1 MGRGNRVVQKK
12 GIRQQ
17 YIKVFIVSIV
27 IAIIGMGS
35 MYFYASSSWDELE
48 DLQQDSINKSEL
60 IEEISDSI
68 QDLFFRIR
76 GYYAF
81 QIEEE
86 LNFAYQAIEDIH
98 SYSSEFKSLPLN
110 ADEQQII
117 DEIDNFLMEYE
128 NVTLPKAIHFVE
140 DDDYDGLQELA
151 KSGTNLTVNSFLKY
165 ANEYEDS
172 SKEKMKLAYDNT
184 MQQTKAFFLIIT
196 IFGFTFLL
204 IPIYMVWNVI
214 NRVVKPVE
222 DITRAAD
229 QYETEGTVLF
239 QPIQSE
245 NEIGALSQSI
255 HKMMETIQ
263 MNEQELLA
271 QNEEL
276 ITQQDEL
283 FNRQTKMEFAL
294 SEARFTRIRLERY
307 NGLSH
312 ILSFSLDKQ
321 EVCDQTS
328 DYLNK
333 IYLSDLSFLWL
344 PKSEIH
350 TLKGISQQFFNEI
363 KQERLDYIKIRLET
377 EPYFIVK
384 REAVYEKGIADST
397 TYVYDFVTGIYN
409 VANELSV
416 VSVLSRIGKPFT
428 DDDQKDL
435 YGLLKRIAIAVD
447 RIEQYE
453 LISHER
459 QLNQNILD
467 NINEGI
473 RFVSNTSEGDKYN
486 TALFDLLGME
496 PETEHKAW
504 PREEWTEYF
513 LKQINDP
520 VQYKAFLDEAIRSE
534 STEFINN
541 HYTLSLPSKKSRVM
555 NVYSVPI
562 IIQQEK
568 VGTIFVHRDITHEH
582 EVNKMKTEL
591 VSTVSH
597 ELRTPLSS
605 ILGFSELLLNKDMD
619 EQRQKRYLETIHS
632 EANRLTALINDF
644 LDLQRMESGRQ
655 SYSIEDVSVNTV
667 AEKAVSYLRIQSP
680 RHTLKIQDLTY
691 SSIVRADY
699 DRVLQVFMNLIGNAI
714 KFSPE
719 GGNVNI
725 TLLNQQDAIVVSIAD
740 EGIGIPSDTIGHLFE
755 KFYRFDNS
763 YSRKIGGTGL
773 GLSICKEII
782 QDHNGQ
788 IWVSSEE
795 NVGTTIFFSLPLKQ
809 QLPIEKIDYDKP
821 LIVIVEDDV
830 NISLLLGEELASNG
844 FSVIHHSKVNKAFV
858 CIEKLQP
865 AAVVVDLMLEEG
877 ENGWDL
883 ISQMKEHTKT
893 KSIPIVISSSLEKE
907 PLLMKKFHISEYLTK
922 PYPLSD
928 LSSIIMETI
937 ERSDGLI
944 LYPENN

>member
-1 MGRGNRVVQKK
+1 MAHKK

-17 YIKVFIVSIV
+17 YKKVFIASIV

-48 DLQQDSINKSEL
+48 DKQQASIEKSVL
-60 IEEISDSI
+60 IEDLSNSI
-68 QDLFFRIR
+68 QDLFFRVR

-98 SYSSEFKSLPLN
+98 SHSREFKSLRLT
-110 ADEQQII
+110 AEEQQII
-117 DEIDNFLMEYE
+117 EEIDNFLLEYE
-128 NVTLPKAIHFVE
+128 NVTLPKAIQYVE
-140 DDDYDGLQELA
+140 KDDYAGLQGLA
-151 KSGTNLTVNSFLKY
+151 KSGTNLAVNSFIQY
-165 ANEYEDS
+165 ANKYEDS
-172 SKEKMKLAYDNT
+172 SKDKLANAYNNT
-184 MQQTKAFFLIIT
+184 MQQTKTFFLIIT
-196 IFGFTFLL
+196 IFGIIFLF
-204 IPIYMVWNVI
+204 IPIYMFWSVI

-239 QPIQSE
+239 QPIQTE

-255 HKMMETIQ
+255 HKMMEHIQ
-263 MNEQELLA
+263 MNEQELLS

-294 SEARFTRIRLERY
+294 SEARFSRVRLERY

-328 DYLNK
+328 CYLNQ
-333 IYLSDLSFLWL
+333 IYQSDLSFLWL

-350 TLKGISQQFFNEI
+350 TLKGISEEFFKEF
-363 KQERLDYIKIRLET
+363 KQERIEYIKIRLET
-377 EPYFIVK
+377 EPYFIIK
-384 REAVYEKGIADST
+384 REAEYEKGIANNI

-428 DDDQKDL
+428 EDDQKDL

-453 LISHER
+453 LIIHER

-486 TALFDLLGME
+486 TALFNLLGME

-513 LKQINDP
+513 LKQVDDP
-520 VQYKAFLDEAIRSE
+520 VQYKAFLDDAIRSE

-541 HYTLSLPSKKSRVM
+541 KYILSLPSEKSRVM

-562 IIQQEK
+562 IIQDEK

-619 EQRQKRYLETIHS
+619 DQRKKRYLETIHS
-632 EANRLTALINDF
+632 EASRLTTLINDF

-655 SYSIEDVSVNTV
+655 SYTIEDISVGKV
-667 AEKAVSYLRIQSP
+667 AKMAVDYLLIQSP
-680 RHTLKIQDLTY
+680 VHTIKMQDLTY
-691 SSIVRADY
+691 SSIVRADS
-699 DRVLQVFMNLIGNAI
+699 DRILQVFMNLIGNAI
-714 KFSPE
+714 KFSPD

-725 TLLNQQDAIVVSIAD
+725 TLLNQQDAVVVSIAD
-740 EGIGIPSDTIGHLFE
+740 EGIGIPSDTIKHLFE

-782 QDHNGQ
+782 QDHNGR

-809 QLPIEKIDYDKP
+809 QLPNEKIDYDKP
-821 LIVIVEDDV
+821 LVVIVEDDV

-844 FSVIHHSKVNKAFV
+844 FSVIHHSKVSKAFV
-858 CIEKLQP
+858 CIEIMQP
-865 AAVVVDLMLEEG
+865 AAVVVDLKLEEG

-907 PLLMKKFHISEYLTK
+907 PLLMEKFHISEYLTK

>member
-1 MGRGNRVVQKK
+1 MAHKK

-17 YIKVFIVSIV
+17 YIKVFIASIV
-27 IAIIGMGS
+27 VAIIGMGS
-35 MYFYASSSWDELE
+35 MYFFASSSWDQLE
-48 DLQQDSINKSEL
+48 DKQQASKEKSIL
-60 IEEISDSI
+60 IEGISDSI
-68 QDLFFRIR
+68 QELFFRIR

-98 SYSSEFKSLPLN
+98 SHSREFKSLQLT
-110 ADEQQII
+110 AEEQRII
-117 DEIDNFLMEYE
+117 DEIDNFLIEYE
-128 NVTLPKAIHFVE
+128 NVTLPNAIHFVKE
-140 DDDYDGLQELA
+140 NDYAGLQALA
-151 KSGTNLTVNSFLKY
+151 KSGTNLAVNSFITY

-172 SKEKMKLAYDNT
+172 SKDKLENAYNNT
-184 MQQTKAFFLIIT
+184 MQQTKTFFLIIT
-196 IFGFTFLL
+196 LFGFIFLL
-204 IPIYMVWNVI
+204 IPIFMFWSVI
-214 NRVVKPVE
+214 NRVVKPIE

-239 QPIQSE
+239 QPIQTE

-255 HKMMETIQ
+255 HKMMGRIQ
-263 MNEQELLA
+263 MNEQELLS

-294 SEARFTRIRLERY
+294 SEARFSRVRLERY

-328 DYLNK
+328 RYVNH
-333 IYLSDLSFLWL
+333 IYQSDLSFLWF
-344 PKSEIH
+344 PKSDIH
-350 TLKGISQQFFNEI
+350 TLKGISEEFFTEI
-363 KQERLDYIKIRLET
+363 KQERLEYIKIRLET
-377 EPYFIVK
+377 EPYFIIK
-384 REAVYEKGIADST
+384 REAEYEKGIADT
-397 TYVYDFVTGIYN
+397 ITYVYDFVTGIYN
-409 VANELSV
+409 VVNELSV
-416 VSVLSRIGKPFT
+416 VSVLSRVGKPFT
-428 DDDQKDL
+428 EDDQEDL
-435 YGLLKRIAIAVD
+435 YGLIKRIAIAVD

-459 QLNQNILD
+459 QLNQSILD

-473 RFVSNTSEGDKYN
+473 RFVSNTSENDKYN
-486 TALFDLLGME
+486 TALFNLLGME
-496 PETEHKAW
+496 PETEYKAW

-513 LKQINDP
+513 LSQIDDP
-520 VQYKAFLDEAIRSE
+520 VQYKAFLDNAIRST
-534 STEFINN
+534 STEFVTNEYI
-541 HYTLSLPSKKSRVM
+541 LSLPSQESRVM

-562 IIQQEK
+562 VIQDEK

-619 EQRQKRYLETIHS
+619 EQRKKRYLETIHS

-655 SYSIEDVSVNTV
+655 SYTMEDLSVGKV
-667 AEKAVSYLRIQSP
+667 AEKAVDYLRIQSP
-680 RHTLKIQDLTY
+680 HHTLKMQDLTY
-691 SSIVRADY
+691 SSIVRGDY
-699 DRVLQVFMNLIGNAI
+699 DRILQVFMNLIGNAI
-714 KFSPE
+714 KFSPD

-725 TLLNQQDAIVVSIAD
+725 SLLNQQDAVIVSIAD
-740 EGIGIPSDTIGHLFE
+740 EGIGIPSDTIEHLFE

-773 GLSICKEII
+773 GLSICREII

-788 IWVSSEE
+788 IWVHSEE
-795 NVGTTIFFSLPLKQ
+795 NEGTTIFFSLPLKQ
-809 QLPIEKIDYDKP
+809 QLPKEKIDYDKP
-821 LIVIVEDDV
+821 LVVIVEDDV

-844 FSVIHHSKVNKAFV
+844 FSVIHHSKISKAFE
-858 CIEKLQP
+858 CIEAMQP
-865 AAVVVDLMLEEG
+865 AAVVVDLKLEEG

-907 PLLMKKFHISEYLTK
+907 SVLMEKFQVGKYLTK

-928 LSSIIMETI
+928 LSTIIMETM

>member
-1 MGRGNRVVQKK
+1 MAHKK

-17 YIKVFIVSIV
+17 YIKVFIASIV
-27 IAIIGMGS
+27 IAIIGMAS

-48 DLQQDSINKSEL
+48 NKQQASIEKSVL
-60 IEEISDSI
+60 IENISDSI
-68 QDLFFRIR
+68 QDLFFRVR

-98 SYSSEFKSLPLN
+98 SYSSEFKSLQLT
-110 ADEQQII
+110 AEEQRII

-128 NVTLPKAIHFVE
+128 NVTLPKAIQYVKK
-140 DDDYDGLQELA
+140 DDYAGLQDLA
-151 KSGTNLTVNSFLKY
+151 KSGTNLAVNSFIQY
-165 ANEYEDS
+165 ANEYEKS
-172 SKEKMKLAYDNT
+172 SKDQLENAYNNT
-184 MQQTKAFFLIIT
+184 MQKTKSFFLIIT
-196 IFGFTFLL
+196 LFGIIFLC
-204 IPIYMVWNVI
+204 IPIYMFWSVV

-239 QPIQSE
+239 QPIQTE

-255 HKMMETIQ
+255 HKMMEHIQ
-263 MNEQELLA
+263 MNEQELLS

-294 SEARFTRIRLERY
+294 SEARFSRVRLERY

-328 DYLNK
+328 CYLNQ
-333 IYLSDLSFLWL
+333 IYQSDLSFLWF

-350 TLKGISQQFFNEI
+350 TLKGISEEFFNEI
-363 KQERLDYIKIRLET
+363 KQERIEYIKIRLET
-377 EPYFIVK
+377 EPYFIIK
-384 REAVYEKGIADST
+384 REAEYEKGIADNI

-428 DDDQKDL
+428 EDDQQDL

-453 LISHER
+453 LIIHER

-473 RFVSNTSEGDKYN
+473 RFVSNTSENDKYN
-486 TALFDLLGME
+486 KALFNLLGME
-496 PETEHKAW
+496 PETEHRAW

-513 LKQINDP
+513 LKQIDDP
-520 VQYKAFLDEAIRSE
+520 VQYKAFFDDAIRSE
-534 STEFINN
+534 STEFITNK
-541 HYTLSLPSKKSRVM
+541 YILSLPSEKSRVM

-562 IIQQEK
+562 IIQEEK

-619 EQRQKRYLETIHS
+619 DQRKKRYLETIHS
-632 EANRLTALINDF
+632 EANRLTTLINDF

-655 SYSIEDVSVNTV
+655 SYKIEDISITKV
-667 AEKAVSYLRIQSP
+667 AEMAVDYLLIQSP
-680 RHTLKIQDLTY
+680 DHTIKMQDLTY
-691 SSIVRADY
+691 SSMVRADY
-699 DRVLQVFMNLIGNAI
+699 DRILQVFMNLIGNAI
-714 KFSPE
+714 KFSPD

-725 TLLNQQDAIVVSIAD
+725 TLLNQQDTVVVSIAD
-740 EGIGIPSDTIGHLFE
+740 EGIGIPSDTIKHLFE

-782 QDHNGQ
+782 QDHHGR

-809 QLPIEKIDYDKP
+809 QLPNEKIDYDKP
-821 LIVIVEDDV
+821 LVVIVEDDV

-844 FSVIHHSKVNKAFV
+844 FSIIHHSKVGEAFV
-858 CIEKLQP
+858 CIEVMQP
-865 AAVVVDLMLEEG
+865 AAVVVDLKLEEG

-893 KSIPIVISSSLEKE
+893 KSIPIIISSSLEKE
-907 PLLMKKFHISEYLTK
+907 PLLMEEFHISEYLTK

-928 LSSIIMETI
+928 LSSIIIETI

-944 LYPENN
+944 FYPENN

>member
-1 MGRGNRVVQKK
+1 MQKK

-17 YIKVFIVSIV
+17 YIKVFVVSIV
-27 IAIIGMGS
+27 ITIVGMAS
-35 MYFYASSSWDELE
+35 MYFYASNSWDELE
-48 DLQQDSINKSEL
+48 DQQQDAYTKSKL
-60 IEEISDSI
+60 VEEISDSI

-86 LNFAYQAIEDIH
+86 LNYAYQALEDIH
-98 SYSSEFKSLPLN
+98 AHSKEFKSFHLN
-110 ADEQQII
+110 VEEQQII
-117 DEIDNFLMEYE
+117 AEIDNFLTEYE
-128 NVTLPKAIHFVE
+128 NVTLPKAIQFVE
-140 DDDYDGLQELA
+140 ENDYDGLRNLA
-151 KSGTNLTVNSFLKY
+151 NSGTNLTVNSFIKY
-165 ANEYEDS
+165 ASEYENS
-172 SKEKMKLAYDNT
+172 SKDKQRNADDYT
-184 MQQTKAFFLIIT
+184 MQQTKNFFLIIT
-196 IFGFTFLL
+196 IFGFIFLL
-204 IPIYMVWNVI
+204 IPIYMIWNVI
-214 NRVVKPVE
+214 HRVVKPIE

-239 QPIQSE
+239 QPIQRK

-255 HKMMETIQ
+255 HKMMERIQ
-263 MNEQELLA
+263 MNEQELLS

-283 FNRQTKMEFAL
+283 FSRQTKMEFAL
-294 SEARFTRIRLERY
+294 SEARFSRIRLERY

-328 DYLNK
+328 DYLNQ
-333 IYLSDLSFLWL
+333 IYQSDLGFLWL
-344 PKSEIH
+344 PRSGIH
-350 TLKGISQQFFNEI
+350 TLKGISQEFFDEI
-363 KQERLDYIKIRLET
+363 KRERLEYIKTRLET
-377 EPYFIVK
+377 EPYFIIK
-384 REAVYEKGIADST
+384 REAEYEKGIADNI
-397 TYVYDFVTGIYN
+397 TYVYDFVTGVYN

-416 VSVLSRIGKPFT
+416 VSVLSRIGRPFT
-428 DDDQKDL
+428 EDDQKDL

-467 NINEGI
+467 SINEGI
-473 RFVSNTSEGDKYN
+473 RFVSNRDENDKYN
-486 TALFDLLGME
+486 AALFDLLGMK
-496 PETEHKAW
+496 PETEHKIW
-504 PREEWTEYF
+504 SREEWTEVF
-513 LKQINDP
+513 LKQIDDP
-520 VQYKAFLDEAIRSE
+520 VQYKVFLDEANQSE
-534 STEFINN
+534 ATEFINN
-541 HYTLSLPSKKSRVM
+541 QYILSLPSNESRVM

-562 IIQQEK
+562 IIQDEK

-605 ILGFSELLLNKDMD
+605 IVGFSELLLNKDMD
-619 EQRQKRYLETIHS
+619 DTRKKRYLETIHS

-655 SYSIEDVSVNTV
+655 SYTVDDISISEV
-667 AEKAVSYLRIQSP
+667 AEKAVANLLIQSP
-680 RHTLKIQDLTY
+680 RHTINVQDLTY
-691 SSIVRADY
+691 SSIIRADY
-699 DRVLQVFMNLIGNAI
+699 DRILQVFMNLIGNAI
-714 KFSPE
+714 KFSPD
-719 GGNVNI
+719 GGSVNI
-725 TLLNQQDAIVVSIAD
+725 TLLNQQDAVTVSIAD

-773 GLSICKEII
+773 GLSICKEILHH
-782 QDHNGQ
+782 HNGQ
-788 IWVSSEE
+788 IWVDSEE
-795 NVGTTIFFSLPLKQ
+795 NVGTTIFFALPLKQ
-809 QLPIEKIDYDKP
+809 QLPTEKIDSNKP
-821 LIVIVEDDV
+821 LVVIVEDNV
-830 NISLLLGEELASNG
+830 NISLLLGGELASNG
-844 FSVIHHSKVNKAFV
+844 FSVIHHSKVNKAFA
-858 CIEKLQP
+858 CIEKRRP
-865 AAVVVDLMLEEG
+865 TAVVVDLMLDEG

-883 ISQMKEHTKT
+883 ISQMKNHTQT
-893 KSIPIVISSSLEKE
+893 ESIPIVISSSLEKE
-907 PLLMKKFHISEYLTK
+907 PLLMEKFHVSEFLTK

-944 LYPENN
+944 LYPEND